1 MKSARPR
8 RIFVPV
14 PLFFA
19 GRFFLLGEQPKGGTI
34 MTSQSFLRS
43 CLAVVL
49 TLVMAGCGYTTQT
62 SSGSAYLRS
71 YAEQADLGSVEEI
84 DEEIRM
90 AANVEPTL
98 QFPAK
103 VGIAR
108 IDTGELSLI
117 PETEARAW
125 SELADRLGPDWGQFV
140 PINPLIV
147 ALASKPRDDDRS
159 YWGCDYGG
167 KCQEFVKRTVRDI
180 RLGAAR
186 QHVDAVLIYEASAK
200 SESYSNPLAVT
211 KLVLVGF
218 FLAPSESV
226 SADGFAQAMLVDVRN
241 GYTYGFA
248 SAEAEDGGYGLS
260 TSVNWEESERSTI
273 VDAKTAAVVNLTAE
287 VETMAR
293 DLRRELTETRAIAA
307 ETARLE

>member
-1 MKSARPR
+1 
-8 RIFVPV
+8 
-14 PLFFA
+14 
-19 GRFFLLGEQPKGGTI
+19 

-226 SADGFAQAMLVDVRN
+226 SADGFAQAMLVDVR
-241 GYTYGFA
+241 
-248 SAEAEDGGYGLS
+248 S